1 MKFYFFLFFSMLI
14 FSCTSDNEEDRFGVN
29 DAECE
34 TEGVYYNA
42 IEDSKSIST
51 IIADKCLGCHFEGN
65 MISGVSLEDY
75 EALIVWQN
83 LDDIINSTSKP
94 MPPVGVVQL
103 TDCEKLQIESWVNNG
118 LLYDEIQR

>member
-14 FSCTSDNEEDRFGVN
+14 FSCTSDNEEDRFAVN

-51 IIADKCLGCHFEGN
+51 IIADKCLGCHLEGN
-65 MISGVSLEDY
+65 MTSGVSLEDY

>member
-1 MKFYFFLFFSMLI
+1 MKFHFILFFSMFM
-14 FSCTSDNEEDRFGVN
+14 FSCTSDNEEDVFGLN
-29 DAECE
+29 GSECE

-51 IIADKCLGCHFEGN
+51 IIADKCLNCHYLGN
-65 MISGVSLEDY
+65 VISGVSLEDY
-75 EALIVWQN
+75 EALVVYKN
-83 LDDIINSTSKP
+83 LDDIINSTINP
-94 MPPVGVVQL
+94 MPPSGVVQL